1 MSSQSAATAA
11 EGRPRRPRLS
21 RRQREYGFDVSDQ
34 KFSDPRYWMGDDIAS
49 FLLLEELNPGDPG
62 ELSGAKL
69 VLCGDLGEEDSAVLA
84 EVADHHRIGF
94 LPGVTAKELAQLT
107 LQGIHDPDTVLEAKL
122 GDAEDMS
129 CVRFKGCVLHF
140 EGGPSPRVRFDRV
153 FKPGAEE
160 DRRDVGR
167 GGEPAQRGVYL
178 ERAAAAGGRGPP
190 GRGRQAVRILAA
202 LLVSGALLWVFG
214 WFIDTQ
220 VPR

>member
-140 EGGPSPRVRFDRV
+140 EGGPTPSLTLYLGEHCFGIARGSDLIEFLNRVL
-153 FKPGAEE
+153 
-160 DRRDVGR
+160 RRTGGTLDVEASLPNVVCISKGR
-167 GGEPAQRGVYL
+167 RQPV
-178 ERAAAAGGRGPP
+178 AAAPPAEGGK
-190 GRGRQAVRILAA
+190 Q
-202 LLVSGALLWVFG
+202 
-214 WFIDTQ
+214 
-220 VPR
+220 